1 MVGTVSMFTSPNSD
15 FHFVKCEFHPNWYRQ
30 LIMLLLVDLLLL
42 VFAVVQGMQAPT
54 KFECDNSMHG
64 QSIHV

>member
-1 MVGTVSMFTSPNSD
+1 MVGTVYMFTSPNSD
-15 FHFVKCEFHPNWYRQ
+15 FHFVKCELHPKWYRQ

-54 KFECDNSMHG
+54 KCECDNSMHG